1 MPTRLQPKLFTV
13 LKEGYSLSHFS
24 ADLVAG
30 LITGIVALPLAIAF
44 GIASGV
50 KPEQGL
56 YTAIIAGFL
65 ISLLS
70 GSRVQIGGPTGAF
83 IVIVYGVVQQHGI
96 QGLTLATMMAG
107 GLLVILGIARLGSVI
122 KYMPYPVTVGFTTG
136 IAVIIAVTQ
145 VPDFFGL
152 RLATTPGEFLEKIE
166 LYWASRETLNPW
178 ALGVGASSLGI
189 ILIFPKVTHRIPGS
203 LIAIL
208 LVTPVVALFNLP
220 VETIGSRFG
229 EVPNSLPKP
238 TLPDF
243 DLANLQSLFPAAV
256 TIASLGAIE
265 SLLSAVVADGMIGT
279 RHRSNMEL
287 VAQGV
292 ANIVTPFF
300 GGIPA
305 TGAIARTATNIKNG
319 GRTPI
324 AGMIHAVT
332 LLLILLFFGK
342 WASLIPMPVL
352 AAVLLIVAYNMSEWR
367 LFMNLFSSPRSDL
380 AVLLITF
387 FLTVLVDLTVA
398 IEAGIVLAAFLFMR
412 RMEKVTH
419 AGFIIPANDE
429 EEEIHDPFSIA
440 RFDIPEGVEVFE
452 INGPFFFG
460 AASKFQDAMTV
471 LEKPPKVLIL
481 RMRHVPA
488 IDATGL
494 HALESIFKKTE
505 SWGTE
510 LLISGIRPQP
520 SEALAKSGLK
530 ERMGSDRI
538 HKNVGE
544 ALRHARALIEE
555 KENRVQ

>member
-96 QGLTLATMMAG
+96 QGLALATMMAG

-145 VPDFFGL
+145 IPDFLGL

-189 ILIFPKVTHRIPGS
+189 ILLFPKVTHRIPGS

-256 TIASLGAIE
+256 TIAS
-265 SLLSAVVADGMIGT
+265 
-279 RHRSNMEL
+279 
-287 VAQGV
+287 
-292 ANIVTPFF
+292 
-300 GGIPA
+300 
-305 TGAIARTATNIKNG
+305 
-319 GRTPI
+319 
-324 AGMIHAVT
+324 
-332 LLLILLFFGK
+332 
-342 WASLIPMPVL
+342 
-352 AAVLLIVAYNMSEWR
+352 
-367 LFMNLFSSPRSDL
+367 
-380 AVLLITF
+380 
-387 FLTVLVDLTVA
+387 
-398 IEAGIVLAAFLFMR
+398 
-412 RMEKVTH
+412 
-419 AGFIIPANDE
+419 
-429 EEEIHDPFSIA
+429 
-440 RFDIPEGVEVFE
+440 
-452 INGPFFFG
+452 
-460 AASKFQDAMTV
+460 
-471 LEKPPKVLIL
+471 
-481 RMRHVPA
+481 
-488 IDATGL
+488 
-494 HALESIFKKTE
+494 
-505 SWGTE
+505 
-510 LLISGIRPQP
+510 
-520 SEALAKSGLK
+520 
-530 ERMGSDRI
+530 
-538 HKNVGE
+538 
-544 ALRHARALIEE
+544 
-555 KENRVQ
+555 